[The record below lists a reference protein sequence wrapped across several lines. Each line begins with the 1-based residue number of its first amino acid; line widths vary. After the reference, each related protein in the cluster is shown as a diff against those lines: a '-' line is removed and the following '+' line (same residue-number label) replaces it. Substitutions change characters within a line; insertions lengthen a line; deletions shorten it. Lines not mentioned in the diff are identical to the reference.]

1 MYTLNSVRFEGP
13 EVTEENYQ
21 TKIHLSEIRNCAYMA
36 AAYIKTDH
44 FGHEAFVDVY
54 VPYSDA
60 PIYASEGR
68 AIRTEAHGLRVYASI
83 FPGENAKEV
92 VEARQQVLASTGQ
105 VYADGVDDQTYR
117 EDLDVACMLTV
128 YEENGQKRNA
138 VLYAESMWEGWYL
151 LREITGLPEQIDE
164 EYLPLLKELEGI
176 FGLTMPVLE
185 QLGE

>member
-1 MYTLNSVRFEGP
+1 M
-13 EVTEENYQ
+13 
-21 TKIHLSEIRNCAYMA
+21 
-36 AAYIKTDH
+36 
-44 FGHEAFVDVY
+44 
-54 VPYSDA
+54 
-60 PIYASEGR
+60 
-68 AIRTEAHGLRVYASI
+68 YASI